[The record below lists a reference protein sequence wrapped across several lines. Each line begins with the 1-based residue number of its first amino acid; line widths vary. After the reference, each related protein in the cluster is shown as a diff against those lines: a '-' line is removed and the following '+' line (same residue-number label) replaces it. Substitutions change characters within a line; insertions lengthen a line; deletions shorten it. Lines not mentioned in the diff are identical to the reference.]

1 MPHGQA
7 ERRMIHELG
16 PYLVELHLKPLEK
29 LIGEVSLENQ
39 ALEKGHLLSVCQGDI
54 GYISLAVGPMEQP
67 RPVAALPEMAK
78 LSAKVNGIKRYTIF
92 RDRIAECPA
101 VILTGEKESFMH
113 KEKRPTII
121 AEWATMCVADLLTGH
136 LCAFVAYL
144 PIITT
149 AQILERIR
157 VVTP

>member
-1 MPHGQA
+1 
-7 ERRMIHELG
+7 MIHELG

-29 LIGEVSLENQ
+29 LVGEVTIENQ
-39 ALEKGHLLSVCQGDI
+39 ELPKGQLMSICRGDI
-54 GYISLAVGPMEQP
+54 GYISLAVGPIEQP

-78 LSAKVNGIKRYTIF
+78 VSAKANDIKRYTIF

-136 LCAFVAYL
+136 LCALVAYL

-149 AQILERIR
+149 AQILERIK
-157 VVTP
+157 VVAL